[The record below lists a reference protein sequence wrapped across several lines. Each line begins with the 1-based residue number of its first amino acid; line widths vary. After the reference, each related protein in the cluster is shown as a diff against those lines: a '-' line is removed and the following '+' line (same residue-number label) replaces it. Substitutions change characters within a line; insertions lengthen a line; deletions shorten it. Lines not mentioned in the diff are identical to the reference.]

1 MRRLVSKAVAS
12 NGEGGFTIIEVLVA
26 AFILVLA
33 AMAVFTG
40 FAGAIHG
47 IQRSR
52 EMQQGVS
59 VAQREM
65 ERIRIMEFGEV
76 ALAATPEPGL
86 TGGTKNPFTRVSS
99 RGDRGEFNLSR
110 SGAPEYK
117 PFVTSP
123 TGMEV
128 EKPEVPSVGG
138 SRMNVY
144 RFVVCEQEVETIC
157 VAKRIIVDVV
167 PVPADNQSGYQ
178 HSYYELQST
187 IVDPG

>member
-1 MRRLVSKAVAS
+1 MRERLSLVLVRSKD
-12 NGEGGFTIIEVLVA
+12 EEGFTIIEVLVA

-65 ERIRIMEFGEV
+65 ELIRTKQFDQI
-76 ALAATPEPGL
+76 GL
-86 TGGTKNPFTRVSS
+86 TTATVSPAPNPTGETKNPFSRVAP
-99 RGDRGEFNLSR
+99 GGTEFNLNR
-110 SGAPEYK
+110 TGPADYK
-117 PFVTSP
+117 PFAAN
-123 TGMEV
+123 GQLAV
-128 EKPEVPSVGG
+128 ERPDANSVGG
-138 SRMNVY
+138 ALMNVY
-144 RFVVCEQEVETIC
+144 RYVVCEEPACE
-157 VAKRIIVDVV
+157 AKRIIVDVV

-187 IVDPG
+187 VVNPG